1 MKPAPGR
8 REEALLKHPNALER
22 HRGAP
27 ARPGLLVLLLLL
39 PLFLLPPTTACDG
52 GFGGV
57 AEPANVIGG
66 NKGPEKE
73 RRAALALAEKF
84 VETLDRGERVAPL
97 LAPYLR
103 EQATED
109 SLDAMFNG
117 FRSWTGAFEKR
128 NAFAYGYAESLP
140 ELPPG
145 PYFTVLYR
153 SHFERGNVEE
163 KVIVSADAESPSVA
177 GYFQAKRILYSD
189 GTNPLPSSRPPATPP
204 TAQPAPSR

>member
-1 MKPAPGR
+1 MRSRAIDR
-8 REEALLKHPNALER
+8 RR
-22 HRGAP
+22 GVGAP
-27 ARPGLLVLLLLL
+27 LDRLFLLLVLLVLL
-39 PLFLLPPTTACDG
+39 PLATACDG
-52 GFGGV
+52 GLGGV

-84 VETLDRGERVAPL
+84 VETLDRGERVAPM
-97 LAPYLR
+97 LAPWLR

-140 ELPPG
+140 DLPPG

-163 KVIVSADAESPSVA
+163 KVVVSADAEGASVA

-189 GTNPLPSSRPPATPP
+189 GANPLPSSRPPATPP
-204 TAQPAPSR
+204 ATPPSTPPSTPPAPSR